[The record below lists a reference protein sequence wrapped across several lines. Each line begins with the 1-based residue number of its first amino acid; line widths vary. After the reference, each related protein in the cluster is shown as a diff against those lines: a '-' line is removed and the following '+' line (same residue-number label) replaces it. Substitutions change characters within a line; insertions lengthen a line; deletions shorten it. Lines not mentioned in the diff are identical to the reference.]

1 LLFFENLMK
10 ILHPFMPF
18 ITEEIW
24 HLLYDRQE
32 NDDIIVAA
40 MPVSNGFDDKM
51 ITAFNRAEKI
61 IIAIRNVRKDK
72 NIPQKESINM
82 LVKAGD
88 FADCIFNPVVAKMG
102 NIENIEIVDEK
113 PENVLTFT
121 VGAQEYFIPI
131 SDSIDVEAEIT
142 KLEEELKY
150 TRGFLSSV
158 TKKLSNERFVNNA
171 PAAVVDKEKKKAA
184 DAEARIK
191 VIEEQLKGLK

>member
-1 LLFFENLMK
+1 MK

-51 ITAFNRAEKI
+51 ITAFDRAEKI

-88 FADCIFNPVVAKMG
+88 FSDCIFNPVVAKMG
-102 NIENIEIVDEK
+102 NIESIEIVDEK

-131 SDSIDVEAEIT
+131 SDSIDVEAEIA

-184 DAEARIK
+184 DAEARIN
-191 VIEEQLKGLK
+191 VIEEQLKGLR